1 MNTKNV
7 RIPSIDVW
15 LETQKYSLFF
25 FLEIPRS
32 YYIYSSRSR
41 CGSREEAQMC
51 WPKVRYVSMNALVA
65 RVVSPKSRMRFS
77 REKKNGKEKAI
88 SDPGDL
94 LLEAL
99 AFTLF
104 EWLSTL
110 SLPCSRDSVRTTKVR
125 YHSATELIRICMPRL
140 GRSQNAWAV
149 GESNG
154 SREEKFEE
162 KFL

>member
-1 MNTKNV
+1 MSGLKLRSILYFSFWSYHGLFISTHLDPEAVPV
-7 RIPSIDVW
+7 RKHRCAGRKFGTYPWMRWW
-15 LETQKYSLFF
+15 LEWFPQNLV
-25 FLEIPRS
+25 
-32 YYIYSSRSR
+32 
-41 CGSREEAQMC
+41 C
-51 WPKVRYVSMNALVA
+51 VSAA
-65 RVVSPKSRMRFS
+65 K
-77 REKKNGKEKAI
+77 KKNGKEKAI

-94 LLEAL
+94 PLEAL

-162 KFL
+162 KFP